1 MTEQHETAAPAAQ
14 ATGESPPKHA
24 QPPPRHAASGGAP
37 VTTSAS
43 SGWTGVVVFAGIMFI
58 ILGAAEA
65 AMAITTGFDQSFYTV
80 PSSELVISLSY
91 STWGWVHL
99 ALGAFGVVTGWG
111 LLTGRRWASTTGIA
125 LALLNALSN
134 LVFVRAYP
142 WWSLTAIALDVL
154 IIYAITRHSSE
165 ELRRPG

>member
-1 MTEQHETAAPAAQ
+1 MTEQHETAAR
-14 ATGESPPKHA
+14 ATDAPGESPPKHA
-24 QPPPRHAASGGAP
+24 QPPPRHVERGRAP

-43 SGWTGVVVFAGIMFI
+43 SGWTGVVVFAGIMFV

-65 AMAITTGFDQSFYTV
+65 AMAITTGFDESFYTV
-80 PSSELVISLSY
+80 PSTELVVSLSY
-91 STWGWVHL
+91 NVWGWVHL
-99 ALGAFGVVTGWG
+99 ALGTFAVVTGWG

-125 LALLNALSN
+125 LALVNALSN
-134 LVFVRAYP
+134 VVFLRAYP

-154 IIYAITRHSSE
+154 IIHAITRHSSE

>member
-1 MTEQHETAAPAAQ
+1 MTEQHETAARAAQ

-24 QPPPRHAASGGAP
+24 RPTPRHVDPGRAP
-37 VTTSAS
+37 VTASAS

-65 AMAITTGFDQSFYTV
+65 AMAITTGFDESFYTV
-80 PSSELVISLSY
+80 PSTELVVSLSY
-91 STWGWVHL
+91 TTWGWVHL
-99 ALGAFGVVTGWG
+99 ALGALGVVTGWG
-111 LLTGRRWASTTGIA
+111 LLTGRRWAST
-125 LALLNALSN
+125 
-134 LVFVRAYP
+134 
-142 WWSLTAIALDVL
+142 TAIALDVL